1 MLTSLGIRNV
11 VLIEKLDLTFDN
23 GLSVLTGET
32 GAGKSILLDALGLA
46 TGARADGGLVRHGAE
61 RASVSASFECPTGHP
76 SETLL
81 DEFDVEP
88 EDTLVLRRIVGQD
101 GRSRAYINDQQVSIG
116 LLRRVGATLIEI
128 QGQFEQHGLMNPAT
142 HLPLLDL
149 FGGLTKQ
156 HSATTQAF
164 KTWRAANDALTK
176 ARHDAEQAAEDEE
189 YLRHAVAELDD
200 IDPQPDEEE
209 ALAEQRRV
217 LMHAEQL
224 ADGLKA
230 ARGEITRKADVASAL
245 HGASRRLERLMDKAG
260 DTLNGAIAAI
270 DRCMAEFDE
279 VTEQLQLAANE
290 INLDGAQLSNTE
302 ERLFALRELAR
313 KHRVSIDA
321 LPALRQ
327 EMADRMA
334 LIDNTAE
341 TLTRLNAE
349 AEAAQ
354 KDYLSHA
361 EGLSKARKTAAKRL
375 DALVMKE
382 LPPLR
387 LGGAAFETVIERREE
402 TDWNADGV
410 DRADF
415 RVATNPGSPKGPIA
429 KFASGGELSRFMLA
443 LKVVL
448 AECGSLHTLIF
459 DEVDSGVGGATADA
473 VGERL
478 ARLAETMQVF
488 VVTHSP
494 QVAAR
499 GRDHLR
505 VSKSDDTKNT
515 TTMVAPLD
523 GPERKEEIA
532 RMLSGA
538 TVTEEAR
545 AAANRLID
553 GVRP

>member
-11 VLIEKLDLTFDN
+11 VLIEKLDLTFDG

-61 RASVSASFECPTGHP
+61 RATVSAAFECPSGHP
-76 SETLL
+76 IEALL
-81 DEFDVEP
+81 EEFDVEV
-88 EDTLVLRRIVGQD
+88 EDALVLRRVVGVD

-142 HLPLLDL
+142 HLPLLDT
-149 FGGLTKQ
+149 FGGLTKKRI
-156 HSATTQAF
+156 ATAQAF
-164 KTWRAANDALTK
+164 KAWRAARDALTG
-176 ARHDAEQAAEDEE
+176 ARRAAEQAAEDEE

-200 IDPQPDEEE
+200 IDPQPGEDET
-209 ALAEQRRV
+209 LAEQRRI

-230 ARGEITRKADVASAL
+230 ARAEVTRKTDVANAL
-245 HGASRRLERLMDKAG
+245 HAASRRLERLVDKAG
-260 DTLNGAIAAI
+260 DALNGAIDAI

-279 VTEQLQLAANE
+279 VTAQLQDAARE

-321 LPALRQ
+321 LPTLRQ

-341 TLTRLNAE
+341 TLSRLNVE
-349 AEAAQ
+349 SKAAQ
-354 KDYLSHA
+354 KTYLDLA

-375 DALVMKE
+375 DTLVMKE

-387 LGGAAFETVIERREE
+387 LGGATFETVIERREE
-402 TDWNADGV
+402 AEWNADGI
-410 DRADF
+410 DRGDF
-415 RVATNPGSPKGPIA
+415 RVSTNPGAPKGPIA

-443 LKVVL
+443 IKVVL
-448 AECGSLHTLIF
+448 AESGDLHTLIF

-473 VGERL
+473 VGVRL

-499 GRDHLR
+499 GREHLR
-505 VSKSDDTKNT
+505 VSKSDGDSLSVT
-515 TTMVAPLD
+515 TVAPLS
-523 GPERKEEIA
+523 GPDRKEEIA

-553 GVRP
+553 GVTS